1 MSNIQVVVR
10 CRGRNLRE
18 IESKSPI
25 VIELP
30 EDTATTPS
38 ITINTQEHQVSSTS
52 LPSTSEYLSSI
63 HSKTYTVDQVY
74 GSQTDQASIYNQVAA
89 PLFKDFMNGFNVTIL
104 AYGQTGTGK
113 TYTMCGDVT
122 TDSSNSNSS
131 SSNSKLTL
139 GEDAGIIPRILS
151 ELFNELKKQDV
162 SDYMVKVSFIE
173 LYNEELKDLLDGDN
187 NGTNNGGKLR
197 IYESKKSERDS
208 SILIQN
214 LSEVYVPNSKNGLQ
228 LLKKGLI
235 KRKTASTKLNDVSSR
250 SHTIF
255 TINLYKKNGM
265 NSDSELYR
273 ISKMNLV
280 DLAGSENVSRSGAVN
295 QRAKE
300 AGNINQS
307 LLTLGRVIN
316 CLSDSQTSPEALGGR
331 KKSDVKKIDHI
342 PYRESKLTRL
352 LQDSL
357 GGQTKT
363 ALIATI
369 SPAKVN
375 SEETTSTLEY
385 ASRAKNIQ
393 NKPQIGQNSEL
404 MLKKTLLK
412 DMAREMSKLSNDLIA
427 TRTKNGIWLEES
439 NYSEMLTLN
448 ESMKADFKEQRAN
461 LNGLT
466 EKVQK
471 LHAERLANEEEIT
484 KLKNIIEEGKAEA
497 EQLRIKQKASNLK
510 CANYEQQ
517 LSKYKEK
524 VSLLGGKQTVLNQ
537 FMTEIVQKNV
547 IESIDSVNGII
558 SGMQDSNSRVDK
570 MSSTLK
576 QQLKLMVKKLNETGD
591 SISKGV
597 DIVFQSD
604 IPNLLKELQ
613 NEGSK
618 FSDSINESSINI
630 KNGVERIELNNK
642 QFSASL
648 KSDLLTSKMI
658 SKKVDEI
665 VEERLGIELEKQ
677 QSELKTKLEQITMET
692 FSKSKAFLSNSLK
705 EVSTEFSDMERQA
718 IGSNHE
724 KWYKQSKEL
733 NSIALDEN
741 TRLKVKFEQFQS
753 KNSDLV
759 STTSDKMS
767 KLIKDQMEPGLVQL
781 QNSQEGK
788 FIEERIDEMKV
799 AVMKKNEESSVK
811 LRNIENGL
819 SRVKN
824 GMDTERSPIRS
835 PSKSPI
841 RGASTSPYRSPIKES
856 NFNQVTKL
864 SKIPQLTRNSSWD
877 KENAKRRRV

>member
-10 CRGRNLRE
+10 CRGRNSRE

-30 EDTATTPS
+30 ENTVTTPS
-38 ITINTQEHQVSSTS
+38 ITINTQEHQASSS
-52 LPSTSEYLSSI
+52 SVPSTSEYLSSI
-63 HSKTYTVDQVY
+63 HLKTYTVDQVY
-74 GSQTDQASIYNQVAA
+74 GSQTDQASIYNQVAS
-89 PLFKDFMNGFNVTIL
+89 PLFKDFINGFNVTIL

-122 TDSSNSNSS
+122 TNTSNSNS
-131 SSNSKLTL
+131 NSTRLTL
-139 GEDAGIIPRILS
+139 GEDAGIIPRILN
-151 ELFNELKKQDV
+151 ELFYELSKDDV

-173 LYNEELKDLLDGDN
+173 LYNEELKDLLDGEN
-187 NGTNNGGKLR
+187 NGSNNGGKLR
-197 IYESKKSERDS
+197 IYESKKSERDL

-214 LSEVYVPNSKNGLQ
+214 LSEVFVPNSKNGLQ

-316 CLSDSQTSPEALGGR
+316 CLSDNQNSPEALGGR

-393 NKPQIGQNSEL
+393 NKPQIGQDSEL
-404 MLKKTLLK
+404 MLKRTLLK
-412 DMAREMSKLSNDLIA
+412 DMAREMSKLNNDLIA

-471 LHAERLANEEEIT
+471 LHEERLANEKEIA
-484 KLKNIIEEGKAEA
+484 KLRNIIEEGKAEA
-497 EQLRIKQKASNLK
+497 EELRNKQKALDLK
-510 CANYEQQ
+510 CGNYEQQ
-517 LSKYKEK
+517 LTKYKEK
-524 VSLLGGKQTVLNQ
+524 VSLLGGKHTVLNQ

-547 IESIDSVNGII
+547 IESIESVNGIV
-558 SGMQDSNSRVDK
+558 SGMQENNSGVDK
-570 MSSTLK
+570 MSSNLK
-576 QQLKLMVKKLNETGD
+576 QQLKVMVKKLNETGD
-591 SISKGV
+591 SISKSV
-597 DIVFQSD
+597 DVVFQTD

-630 KNGVERIELNNK
+630 KKGVERIDLNNK
-642 QFSASL
+642 QFSTSL
-648 KSDLLTSKMI
+648 KSDLLTSKVI
-658 SKKVDEI
+658 SKKIDEI
-665 VEERLGIELEKQ
+665 VEERLAIELEKQ
-677 QSELKTKLEQITMET
+677 QSELKTKLEQIAIET
-692 FSKSKAFLSNSLK
+692 FSKLKIFLLNSLK
-705 EVSTEFSDMERQA
+705 EVSTEFSEMERQA

-733 NSIALDEN
+733 NMIALDEN
-741 TRLKVKFEQFQS
+741 TRLKAKFEQFQS

-767 KLIKDQMEPGLVQL
+767 RLIKDQMEPGLAQL

-788 FIEERIDEMKV
+788 IIEERIDEMRV
-799 AVMKKNEESSVK
+799 AMMKKNEESSVK

-819 SRVKN
+819 SRIKN
-824 GMDTERSPIRS
+824 GMDTEIGRSPIRS
-835 PSKSPI
+835 PSKSPM
-841 RGASTSPYRSPIKES
+841 RGASISPSRSPIKES
-856 NFNQVTKL
+856 NFSQITKL

-877 KENAKRRRV
+877 KENVKRRRV